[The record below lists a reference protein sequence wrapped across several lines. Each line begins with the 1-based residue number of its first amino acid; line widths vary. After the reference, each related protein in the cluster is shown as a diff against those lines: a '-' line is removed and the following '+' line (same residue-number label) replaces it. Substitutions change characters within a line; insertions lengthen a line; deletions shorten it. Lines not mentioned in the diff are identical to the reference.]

1 MLLHMVQDFI
11 GNMEGLAEAF
21 QKPPRSR
28 PQIRDAVPL
37 KDFIEKSKIENGK
50 TTCRS
55 HQFFQSPCQSRPAE
69 SFDQRAL
76 GTGGKKQFALSLDFS
91 RAQVAP

>member
-1 MLLHMVQDFI
+1 MLLHMVQEFI

-37 KDFIEKSKIENGK
+37 KDFIKKSEIENGK
-50 TTCRS
+50 TTCRN
-55 HQFFQSPCQSRPAE
+55 HQLFMSPCQSRPAE

-76 GTGGKKQFALSLDFS
+76 WTGGKKQFAMPLDFP
-91 RAQVAP
+91 RTQVVA